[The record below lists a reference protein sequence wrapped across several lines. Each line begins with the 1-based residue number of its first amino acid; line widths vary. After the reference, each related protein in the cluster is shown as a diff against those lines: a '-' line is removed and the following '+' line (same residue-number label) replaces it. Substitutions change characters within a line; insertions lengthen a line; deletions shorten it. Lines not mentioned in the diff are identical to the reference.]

1 MLEKNPQLSSLAA
14 GQRPGMPHAPLFPI
28 KLCHVGSYHL
38 QHHQRDAAGLR
49 WGEIPSKPSLK
60 QRAEQ
65 KVDSSRGKGISEQ
78 RVSQSQPPL
87 PHSSIILAPKRAHT
101 HTHALRRL
109 PCARRRGHAGAQ
121 RVSGAA
127 WCSSPAL
134 QHMEGFQRMGTPAR
148 RVSGG
153 THPALGTRALHDVLH
168 PLPARLCLSYH
179 VWRTGI
185 HLQLPEHLSIPP

>member
-101 HTHALRRL
+101 HTRAAPSPLRTETR
-109 PCARRRGHAGAQ
+109 ARRGTACFGGCVVLIPSAAAHGG
-121 RVSGAA
+121 VSVHGD
-127 WCSSPAL
+127 SSP
-134 QHMEGFQRMGTPAR
+134 QGVGW
-148 RVSGG
+148 
-153 THPALGTRALHDVLH
+153 HPPCFGDQSS
-168 PLPARLCLSYH
+168 P
-179 VWRTGI
+179 
-185 HLQLPEHLSIPP
+185 